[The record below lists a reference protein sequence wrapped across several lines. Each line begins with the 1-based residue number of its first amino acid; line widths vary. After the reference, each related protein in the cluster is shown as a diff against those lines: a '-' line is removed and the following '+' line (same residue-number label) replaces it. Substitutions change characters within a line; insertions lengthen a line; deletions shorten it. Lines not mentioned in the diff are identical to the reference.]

1 MPKLPPPPGRSGG
14 SRPLPPN
21 PSASDDGEAPPPL
34 PSRPAPHRGGKLPP
48 APPPQ
53 NGHSNSDDDEQN
65 YEEPE
70 KDSPPPP
77 VMRGAPPPIPA
88 PEEQETYD
96 ELEIMNDHGPPP
108 PPPQPQQELIQDE
121 TYDEFD
127 VENELQQDELYDFET
142 ETTQRMPSPPLI
154 QDETYEFVP
163 GESAEPDEPAPT
175 PPPLPP
181 SLPSRPALS
190 NYHSHS
196 QERESAPE
204 PAPDPQP
211 DFNNDIQS
219 QISNA
224 RSALKP
230 RPMPQALRPP
240 SPARRTSPSRSL
252 NNPTHPATS
261 ISDKQFELEHDSQ
274 GTKVPSKISPTPT
287 KKLPARPGAVPKPE
301 PIQNTVP
308 APIDPA
314 KLSIKQRIALMSG
327 QPPMPQ
333 PSTEV
338 SIPSIAVIS
347 NENAPPPSKPVTP
360 KVPPALPKKPS
371 KTPQCKQGNLNQEPE
386 EAQKPRTNIGYDIVP
401 SIGKGHLKG
410 TPPPMVT
417 RPVETNKA
425 SPPPVKK
432 ASPPPVKKAPPP
444 AVKKEIPPFVKEP
457 TIPHDDDGDIYD
469 DASSTVTPKDP
480 LHDKEWFH
488 GEISRQDS
496 EKKLKEIGQDG
507 TFLVRKSTQAGGNQS
522 IQSGGSQP
530 YTLVVLFQNHVYNL
544 KVRLRDDGQVALGE
558 FKDDELTFKDVPLLI
573 DHHKRNEVIL
583 VNVKEKK
590 QHQTLLKKFPVAIVG
605 VDK

>member
-204 PAPDPQP
+204 PAP
-211 DFNNDIQS
+211 
-219 QISNA
+219 A
-224 RSALKP
+224 KP
-230 RPMPQALRPP
+230 
-240 SPARRTSPSRSL
+240 
-252 NNPTHPATS
+252 
-261 ISDKQFELEHDSQ
+261 K
-274 GTKVPSKISPTPT
+274 TKVPEGVQIGISANDILSGINRL
-287 KKLPARPGAVPKPE
+287 KSAQSNPKPPPKQAESE
-301 PIQNTVP
+301 PATESSVK
-308 APIDPA
+308 D
-314 KLSIKQRIALMSG
+314 RINIFKTAEKAG
-327 QPPMPQ
+327 
-333 PSTEV
+333 
-338 SIPSIAVIS
+338 
-347 NENAPPPSKPVTP
+347 KPV
-360 KVPPALPKKPS
+360 LPVKPQNVFS
-371 KTPQCKQGNLNQEPE
+371 
-386 EAQKPRTNIGYDIVP
+386 
-401 SIGKGHLKG
+401 
-410 TPPPMVT
+410 